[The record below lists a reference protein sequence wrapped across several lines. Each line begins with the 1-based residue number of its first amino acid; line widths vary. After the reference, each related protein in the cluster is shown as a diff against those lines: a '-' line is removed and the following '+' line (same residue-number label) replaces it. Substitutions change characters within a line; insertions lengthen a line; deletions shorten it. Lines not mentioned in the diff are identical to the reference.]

1 MTEDCQG
8 RACAHLRRGGHR
20 LALQRPPRPAYSVC
34 NPSPVATLRWDGDD
48 RGEGVGDA
56 TAFVAGAAELTDAM
70 RHATWVAERPEVH
83 LLPHVERA
91 CESLPLQ
98 LLGTS
103 TSKDG
108 TFELRLSCTQAD
120 ASVGEVRAAVFAV
133 LGCFAETATYVRQ
146 RRVDAAEAPGEA
158 LLFEIVTGFLAS
170 DTAFAPH
177 GHTVRV
183 SVSNA

>member
-1 MTEDCQG
+1 
-8 RACAHLRRGGHR
+8 
-20 LALQRPPRPAYSVC
+20 
-34 NPSPVATLRWDGDD
+34 VATLRWDGDD
-48 RGEGVGDA
+48 SGEGAGDA
-56 TAFVAGAAELTDAM
+56 TAFVAGATELADAM
-70 RHATWVAERPEVH
+70 RHPTWVAERPEVH
-83 LLPHVERA
+83 LLPHIERA

-103 TSKDG
+103 TSADG
-108 TFELRLSCTQAD
+108 TFELRLNCTQAD

-133 LGCFAETATYVRQ
+133 LGGFAEAATYVRQ
-146 RRVDAAEAPGEA
+146 RRVDAGASGEV

-170 DTAFAPH
+170 DTAFVPH